1 MLVEINLLPQK
12 EPKKIAF
19 FIVLAL
25 FVLALIFASVFYYFQ
40 ISSTQANID
49 SVTREISMTQKVR
62 EKQEQKSDVVESAD
76 SVSKLKS
83 AIDWAD
89 TYPIQTIPVMRHLTS
104 LLPERGFIQSF
115 GYTEAGTI
123 TLAVQF
129 DSSRE
134 AAYFLNSLK
143 ESEWIQDVNLSSLA
157 AVEQKDENTEGTQT
171 GTDAAA
177 NAAANPANQSQTNPT
192 DTTTGG
198 TAPAGTETNT
208 TGSNNSLAVSVT
220 SATGNNVVISP
231 YLPRYNG
238 QFEITLNKAK
248 VKEIAQKDEKGVS
261 GS

>member
-19 FIVLAL
+19 FIVLAV

-40 ISSTQANID
+40 ISSTKISIE
-49 SVTREISMTQKVR
+49 SVSREISMTQKVR

-104 LLPERGFIQSF
+104 LLPDRGFIQSF

-123 TLAVQF
+123 TLSVQF

-143 ESEWIQDVNLSSLA
+143 ESEWIADVNLSSLA

-171 GTDAAA
+171 GTTGTDATAS
-177 NAAANPANQSQTNPT
+177 AAANPATQSPTSPT
-192 DTTTGG
+192 DTSTGG
-198 TAPAGTETNT
+198 TAPSGTETNT
-208 TGSNNSLAVSVT
+208 TGSNNS
-220 SATGNNVVISP
+220 SATAESGNNQVISP

-238 QFEITLNKAK
+238 QFEITLNKTK